1 MPDCHA
7 MCADLEQAKSEAQVR
22 FNLSQS
28 VLQEI
33 GISKDD
39 YEFAIRFTED
49 FYKENKD
56 FINALVKSF
65 GKPAL
70 VEMWKERFFYFAFK
84 WEFNF
89 VDNLGKASA
98 LATDQID
105 VENAHRYGITY
116 VDAQGQKKEPIILH
130 NSPSGAVERVI
141 YALLEKAAR
150 NQQQGKAGIL
160 PFWLCSSQVRLVPLN
175 NEFLDKSI
183 EIAKVLEQNKIRADI
198 DDRDESVAKK
208 VRDAEK
214 EWIPLIIVIGQKEI
228 ESGKLQA
235 RNRMQGKMV
244 EFTLDSLMVDCQ
256 KMLAGK
262 PYSIIPLPKMV
273 SQRPIFA

>member
-1 MPDCHA
+1 
-7 MCADLEQAKSEAQVR
+7 
-22 FNLSQS
+22 
-28 VLQEI
+28 
-33 GISKDD
+33 
-39 YEFAIRFTED
+39 
-49 FYKENKD
+49 
-56 FINALVKSF
+56 
-65 GKPAL
+65 
-70 VEMWKERFFYFAFK
+70 MWKERFFYFAFK

-105 VENAHRYGITY
+105 VENANRYGITY

-150 NQQQGKAGIL
+150 NQRQGKVGTL
-160 PFWLCSSQVRLVPLN
+160 PFWLCATQVRIVPLN
-175 NEFLDKSI
+175 NEFLSKSI
-183 EIAKVLEQNKIRADI
+183 EVAKVLEQNKIRADI

-208 VRDAEK
+208 VRDAER
-214 EWIPLIIVIGQKEI
+214 EWVPLMIVIGQKEI

-235 RNRMQGKMV
+235 RDRMQGIMI
-244 EFTLDSLMVDCQ
+244 EFTLDSLIAECQ

-262 PYSIIPLPKMV
+262 PYATIPLPKMV